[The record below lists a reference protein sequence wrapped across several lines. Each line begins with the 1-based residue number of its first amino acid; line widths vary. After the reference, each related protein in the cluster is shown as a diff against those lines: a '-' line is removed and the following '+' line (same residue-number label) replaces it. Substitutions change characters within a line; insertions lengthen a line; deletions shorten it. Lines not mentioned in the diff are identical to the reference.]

1 MLTLCAVEG
10 EVHYM
15 NCKTIIYYVF
25 SDFNRALDGVA
36 DAAAFGSM
44 TSILMAHFPDSVATV
59 VSYSHCLF
67 LLGYTIGK

>member
-1 MLTLCAVEG
+1 MT
-10 EVHYM
+10 
-15 NCKTIIYYVF
+15 VF